1 MNKAVIQRFLL
12 FILLVL
18 LQVWLFNTIHLF
30 GVATPFVYFYFT
42 LKLPVKM
49 NRDVVLLLSALMGL
63 IIDLF
68 GFTLGLNMTV
78 MIITGFLRFYLLK
91 LFVPRDVF
99 EDYIPSFETLGN
111 FMFVRYAGTM
121 TLIHTTIL
129 HLMESFTLFDPMKLT
144 LRISGSFI
152 LTVLL
157 ICAIES
163 INIKGFKK

>member
-1 MNKAVIQRFLL
+1 MNKATVQRFLL

-18 LQVWLFNTIHLF
+18 LQIWLFNNIHLF
-30 GVATPFVYFYFT
+30 GVATPFVYLYFT

-49 NRDVVLLLSALMGL
+49 NRNAVLILSALMGL

-68 GFTLGLNMTV
+68 GSTLGLNMSV
-78 MIITGFLRFYLLK
+78 MVIVGFLRFYLLK
-91 LFVPRDVF
+91 LFAPRDIF

-111 FMFVRYAGTM
+111 FMFVRYIGTM
-121 TLIHTTIL
+121 TLIHTTLL
-129 HLMESFTLFDPMKLT
+129 HLLESFTLFDPVKLI
-144 LRISGSFI
+144 LRILGSFI

-157 ICAIES
+157 ICAVES

>member
-1 MNKAVIQRFLL
+1 MNKATVQRFIL

-18 LQVWLFNTIHLF
+18 LQIWLFNNIHLF
-30 GVATPFVYFYFT
+30 GVATPFVYLYFT

-49 NRDVVLLLSALMGL
+49 NRNIVLFLSALVGL

-68 GFTLGLNMTV
+68 GSTLGLNMSV
-78 MIITGFLRFYLLK
+78 MVIVGFLRFYLLK
-91 LFVPRDVF
+91 LFAPRDVF
-99 EDYIPSFETLGN
+99 EDYVPSFAALGN
-111 FMFVRYAGTM
+111 FMFVRYVGTV
-121 TLIHTTIL
+121 TFIHVTVL
-129 HLMESFTLFDPMKLT
+129 HLLESFTLFDPIRLV
-144 LRISGSFI
+144 LRILGSFL